1 LALNKDADQLNA
13 TELEKLLLWHDV
25 PKKEMGNKK
34 EKLTKWKTIL
44 SSNQPPPLFQRWGP
58 ADEDKLQK
66 LKESEINLNE
76 TALGRQKEIELKK
89 MGTVIKHL
97 NFHELDKIEEKMRV
111 ASKN

>member
-1 LALNKDADQLNA
+1 
-13 TELEKLLLWHDV
+13 
-25 PKKEMGNKK
+25 MGNKK

-66 LKESEINLNE
+66 LKESEIDLNE

-89 MGTVIKHL
+89 MGAVMKHL
-97 NFHELDKIEEKMRV
+97 NFHELMRLKNEGGKR
-111 ASKN
+111 SKN